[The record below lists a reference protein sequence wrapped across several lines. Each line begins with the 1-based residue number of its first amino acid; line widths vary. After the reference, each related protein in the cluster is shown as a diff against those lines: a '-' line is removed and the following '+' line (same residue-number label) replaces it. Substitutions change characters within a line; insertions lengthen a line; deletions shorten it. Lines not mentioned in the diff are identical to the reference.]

1 MKMKRTTG
9 TLITIGALA
18 LSQLTAPAAVIYD
31 NLGSIEEYGLEVFSA
46 YSTSPATS
54 VAMSFTVGNT
64 GGTLTSV
71 VVGLGGGYNGGFGL
85 KLYSAGNDLPLSLL
99 GGLSGESTPSSPALY
114 TYIPTA
120 PTSLAANTTYF
131 IVASAGGSE
140 SLYSWNFG
148 LAQTGAYA
156 NDGSGWIDQVAS
168 ASMQV
173 NADLSA
179 VPEPSEWAAI
189 SFGVLGL
196 VYVAKRRFMPA
207 RA

>member
-1 MKMKRTTG
+1 
-9 TLITIGALA
+9 
-18 LSQLTAPAAVIYD
+18 
-31 NLGSIEEYGLEVFSA
+31 
-46 YSTSPATS
+46 
-54 VAMSFTVGNT
+54 MSFTVGNT

-71 VVGLGGGYNGGFGL
+71 VVGLGGGSGNGFRL
-85 KLYSAGNDLPLSLL
+85 ELYSAGSGVPLSLL
-99 GGLSGESTPSSPALY
+99 GGLSGESDPPLPASY
-114 TYIPTA
+114 TYLPTA

-131 IVASAGGSE
+131 IVASAGVWE
-140 SLYSWNFG
+140 SFYYWNFG

-156 NDGSGWIDQVAS
+156 NDGSGWLDQGAS

-189 SFGVLGL
+189 SFGVLGM
-196 VYVAKRRFMPA
+196 VWVAKRRFMSA